1 MNCRNY
7 SMPARRRSRMRWLIL
22 PVMGL
27 GIVIGLARMRHV
39 RERPR
44 FVMERPIPAALPADE
59 STANEPYNPSSA
71 LLANQYPSRRTA
83 IDAMTAQICDRISES
98 GKTTP
103 GAVQINGSADASDLQ
118 SLADAITLRWPA
130 AKVEITA
137 PASPNLSYDR
147 ESLYLSLIESHRS
160 DSGEIEMSYSLD
172 GKSRSISTGYSDHP
186 WAADLASFLGDHAGQ
201 TWIIGHSNKAALN
214 QAEAERMAR
223 QDAARQVEQFVRQ
236 QLEASSSRLGIPVA
250 MGKSLNLPI
259 SDRFVQRFHRPYGDF
274 WSEAVLVEIPHDYAQ
289 SIHHQQIAA
298 IQRHVNHA
306 RHALPPLAIALL
318 TILVGYAVLNGLTQS
333 YFTGRLRALAVLLSF
348 GVIVVAALVV
358 MN

>member
-1 MNCRNY
+1 
-7 SMPARRRSRMRWLIL
+7 MRWLIL
-22 PVMGL
+22 PLIGL
-27 GIVIGLARMRHV
+27 GVVIGLARMRHL

-44 FVMERPIPAALPADE
+44 FVMERPIPALPADD
-59 STANEPYNPSSA
+59 SAANEPYNPSSA
-71 LLANQYPSRRTA
+71 LLANQYPSRKTA
-83 IDAMTAQICDRISES
+83 IDAMTAQICDRITES

-103 GAVQINGSADASDLQ
+103 DVVQINGSADAGDLQ

-130 AKVEITA
+130 AKVDI
-137 PASPNLSYDR
+137 ASGTPSHLSYDR
-147 ESLYLSLIESHRS
+147 ESLYLSLIDSHRS
-160 DSGEIEMSYSLD
+160 NTGDIEISYSLE
-172 GKSRSISTGYSDHP
+172 GRSRSLSTSYSDHP
-186 WAADLASFLGDHAGQ
+186 WAADLANFLSDHAGQ

-236 QLEASSSRLGIPVA
+236 QLEATNSRLGMPVA

-274 WSEAVLVEIPHDYAQ
+274 WSEAVLVEVPHNYAE

-298 IQRHVNHA
+298 IQRHVDHA

-358 MN
+358 MH